1 MQPRRVV
8 ILLVTPPPLKEVLM
22 ANPIKGVPPG
32 YHTVTPTLIVH
43 DAAKAIDF
51 YKRALN
57 AQETSRYNGPD
68 GRIMHAEIKVGDSF
82 IMLSDEMPEMGVR
95 GPKAYQGTPPA
106 RLWLYLDNV
115 DAAWKRALDAGAK
128 ETMALGDQF
137 WGDRMGQI
145 EDPFGHVWSLAQRV
159 KDMTPEELKKAGEE
173 FFAHM
178 EPQKR

>member
-1 MQPRRVV
+1 MLPRMNTPGPWIDARLVCARATRV
-8 ILLVTPPPLKEVLM
+8 
-22 ANPIKGVPPG
+22 
-32 YHTVTPTLIVH
+32 
-43 DAAKAIDF
+43 
-51 YKRALN
+51 
-57 AQETSRYNGPD
+57 
-68 GRIMHAEIKVGDSF
+68 GR
-82 IMLSDEMPEMGVR
+82 VR

-115 DAAWKRALDAGAK
+115 DAAWKRALEAGAK

-145 EDPFGHVWSLAQRV
+145 EDFFGHVWSLAQHV
-159 KDMTPEELKKAGEE
+159 KDMTPEELKKAGVE